1 MIKKIDFE
9 KYMKATNNQKSFLI
23 SECDKSGLKRS
34 VFVEIAENF
43 EKYKAL
49 YEDNKFE

>member
-49 YEDNKFE
+49 YENNQMK